1 MPPSIFT
8 RDCAMVI
15 FWFSPMNHIEIN
27 GFLYGQSIMGLTCP
41 YIDGYNVYQVLI
53 QTSSKEQIQF
63 YGNEL

>member
-1 MPPSIFT
+1 
-8 RDCAMVI
+8 MVI